1 MLIQHFIDE
10 YKRYHA
16 LGENAM
22 SQVSDGAL
30 NVLSVSD
37 GNSIAMIAR
46 HVGGNLRSR
55 FTDFLTTD
63 GEKPWRDRDGEFS
76 EGPFTRAQVDE
87 SWSGGFD
94 VVTSELGKLSDE
106 DVKRSVKIRGT
117 EFTVHEALCRSLA
130 HTAMHAGQIVLLARI
145 AAGDGWKTLSIP
157 KGKSA
162 EFNANPGLQK
172 ASAQADALK
181 RPSSRG
187 A

>member
-1 MLIQHFIDE
+1 MLISNFIDE
-10 YKRYHA
+10 YKRYRA

-30 NVLSVSD
+30 NVLSVGD

-55 FTDFLTTD
+55 FTDFLSSD
-63 GEKPWRDRDGEFS
+63 GEKPWRNRDSEFE
-76 EGPFTRAQVDE
+76 EGPFTRAQVDDA
-87 SWSGGFD
+87 WSGGFD
-94 VVTSELGKLSDE
+94 VVEAELAKLRDE
-106 DVKRSVKIRGT
+106 DLGRPVKIRGA
-117 EFTVHEALCRSLA
+117 EFPVHEALCRSIA
-130 HTAMHAGQIVLLARI
+130 HTAMHAGQIVLLAKI
-145 AAGDGWKTLSIP
+145 AAGDNWKTLSIP

-162 EFNANPGLQK
+162 EFNRNPGLQK

-181 RPSSRG
+181 KSSR